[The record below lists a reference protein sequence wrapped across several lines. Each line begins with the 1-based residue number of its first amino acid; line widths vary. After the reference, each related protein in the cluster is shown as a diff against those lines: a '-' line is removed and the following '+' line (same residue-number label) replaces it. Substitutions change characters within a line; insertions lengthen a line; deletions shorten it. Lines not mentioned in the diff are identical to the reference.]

1 MAGSYAGA
9 DELLAELSATEVKHY
24 GIKGMKWG
32 VRRKEGA
39 DGRVVGGSKRPAS
52 SDHTEA
58 QALRKKK
65 VSELSNAELR
75 RLNDR
80 MNLEQ
85 NYARLM
91 ANNPSK
97 FSKGLKT
104 TQEILKTAGQA
115 YNTYNSPLVKEL
127 RKSLT
132 NLS

>member
-1 MAGSYAGA
+1 MAGSNAGFDL
-9 DELLAELSATEVKHY
+9 DEFLDSTLKHY
-24 GIKGMKWG
+24 GVLGMKWG
-32 VRRKEGA
+32 KRKADNSASVVRRPK
-39 DGRVVGGSKRPAS
+39 S
-52 SDHTEA
+52 SDHVEA
-58 QALRKKK
+58 VALKKK
-65 VSELSNAELR
+65 RPSELSNAELR

-97 FSKGLKT
+97 FSKGAKI
-104 TQEILKTAGQA
+104 TQDILKTAGQA

-132 NLS
+132 NLN